1 MFGIFSIIKHEN
13 WTVDTNSKVLGD
25 LVHLQVDKTSGLVLD
40 LREELENRGYNG
52 IVVATALN
60 HRMAAQIILTVLS
73 TSKGNI

>member
-73 TSKGNI
+73 TSKGDI